1 MNLQNPGTGPKP
13 AIPQAP
19 GRVSVSMTSATV
31 LLAPGIGADHR
42 LFAEMLPLIPG
53 ASIATW
59 PRPNRNE
66 KLGEM
71 AARWAES
78 LPAGPRVVIGFSFGG
93 MVAMEAAARSSRF
106 AAETVGIVLVSSC
119 RSREA
124 ITTDFKGRARGL
136 AFIPDPALRLGLTK
150 FSQGFSP
157 QDDLT
162 ADQRG
167 YLQDMAKETDLGFF
181 RWAVGAC
188 AQWDFAGPE
197 AAGLSVPV
205 IQIHG
210 SRDTVIPPVP
220 GHADETWN
228 AGHLLT
234 YTHPRE
240 LLAVARRMAEDRGMR
255 LAGEPVGV

>member
-1 MNLQNPGTGPKP
+1 MN
-13 AIPQAP
+13 
-19 GRVSVSMTSATV
+19 SAT
-31 LLAPGIGADHR
+31 LLFAPGIGADHR
-42 LFAEMLPLIPG
+42 LFAEMLQHIPR
-53 ASIATW
+53 AAIATW
-59 PRPNRNE
+59 PRPERNE
-66 KLGEM
+66 KL
-71 AARWAES
+71 ADLAVRWAES
-78 LPAGPRVVIGFSFGG
+78 LPAEPRIIIGFSLGG
-93 MVAMEAAARSSRF
+93 MVAMEAAARCPRF
-106 AAETVGIVLVSSC
+106 AAETLGIVLVSSC

-124 ITTDFKGRARGL
+124 ITAEFKRRARGL

-167 YLQDMAKETDLGFF
+167 HLQDMAKETDLSFF
-181 RWAVGAC
+181 RWAVAAC
-188 AQWDFAGPE
+188 ANWDFAGPE
-197 AAGLSVPV
+197 AAGLTVPV

-210 SRDTVIPPVP
+210 AKDMVIPPVP

-240 LLAVARRMAEDRGMR
+240 LLAVARRMAEDQGMR
-255 LAGEPVGV
+255 LRGEAVPV